1 MNSPKPG
8 ENQQWR
14 AALKERRRTTDFT
27 FFYYI
32 RHKLYSMRILSVFLL
47 LTCSVYSQQSDS
59 AFIRTIYNHALSDGH
74 AYENLR
80 SLCKDVGARLSGSAE
95 AEMAVEWSQ
104 KLFESYRFD
113 KVYLQPIMV
122 PYWTRG
128 TTEAGWIRTADKKLH
143 KVNLLALGGSIA
155 TDGTL
160 KADVVEFHHLDD
172 LKKASRKQVENK
184 IVFLNQPMNEQD
196 IVTFKAYGGCYA
208 IRGNGAVEASKLGA
222 KAVIIR
228 SIGLPVDEHPHTGV
242 MNYVDSV
249 KKIPAAAISTEDAE
263 KLSEFLKNQRVQ
275 FVMKMDCRDHG
286 MVPSYNV
293 IAEMKGT
300 VYPDKYITFGGHL
313 DSWDTGE
320 GAHDDGAGLM
330 HTLEALRILKKMNY
344 KPRHTLRLVFFMN
357 EENGNQ
363 GGENYA
369 KWVKDNGEEHIA
381 AIESDRG
388 GFAPRGFHCD
398 GPDDKINFLKSLEPE
413 LRNYELHIF
422 EKGYGGVDISPLK
435 KYFSGI
441 PLFGFVPDSQRYFD
455 FHHAPSDVFENV
467 NKRELELGCAAIASL
482 LYFIDQRF

>member
-1 MNSPKPG
+1 M
-8 ENQQWR
+8 
-14 AALKERRRTTDFT
+14 RT
-27 FFYYI
+27 
-32 RHKLYSMRILSVFLL
+32 LLFLL
-47 LTCSVYSQQSDS
+47 VFSAGYSQQPDS
-59 AFIRTIYNHALSDGH
+59 AFIRTIYNHALTDGH
-74 AYENLR
+74 AYQNLR
-80 SLCKDVGARLSGSAE
+80 SLCKDIGARLSGSAE
-95 AEMAVEWSQ
+95 AEMAVEWSK
-104 KLFESYRFD
+104 KLFESYQFD
-113 KVYLQPIMV
+113 KVYLQPVMV
-122 PYWTRG
+122 PYWKRG

-155 TDGTL
+155 TEGTIE
-160 KADVVEFHHLDD
+160 ADVVEFRHLND

-184 IVFLNQPMNEQD
+184 IVFINQPMNEQD
-196 IVTFKAYGGCYA
+196 ISTFKAYGGCYA
-208 IRGNGAVEASKLGA
+208 IRGYGAVEASRLGA

-228 SIGLPVDEHPHTGV
+228 SIGMPVDGHPHTGV
-242 MNYVDSV
+242 MTYVDSV
-249 KKIPAAAISTEDAE
+249 KKIPAAAISTSDAE
-263 KLSEFLKNQRVQ
+263 KLSTFLASQKAQ
-275 FVMKMDCRDHG
+275 FVMKLNCEDQG
-286 MVPSYNV
+286 MVQSYNV
-293 IAEMKGT
+293 IAEMTGSMYPNKFIT
-300 VYPDKYITFGGHL
+300 VGGHL

-330 HTLEALRILKKMNY
+330 HSLEAMRILKKMNY

-369 KWVKDNGEEHIA
+369 KWCKENGEEHIA

-398 GPDDKINFLKSLEPE
+398 GPDDKIGFLKGLEPA

-435 KYFSGI
+435 KYYEGI

-467 NKRELELGCAAIASL
+467 NKRELELGCAAVASL
-482 LYFIDQRF
+482 LYFIDQSF